1 MRRLPRWVWLVVAV
15 MLGGAATLMSR
26 SWLAGKP
33 PQEVQ
38 VTVRPAPVV
47 VAATDLDAG
56 MTLAARQ
63 LKVKEMPQEKVPKGS
78 FARLEE
84 VKDRVT
90 TSSFKEG
97 EAILDINLEPRPT
110 GMVAR
115 LSPNKRA
122 MTVKVDEVS
131 GVAGFLSP
139 NDRVDVVVTIS
150 PKEATKDLVAKV
162 VLQNLRVLST
172 GQKIERLPGEK
183 PMVVPTVTLEVTPEE
198 AERLALSTR
207 EGQIS
212 LGLRGLKD
220 QQAVAT
226 PGVTTLQLLGGETED
241 SSTSPR
247 HQVEVLRRLERES
260 LRF

>member
-1 MRRLPRWVWLVVAV
+1 
-15 MLGGAATLMSR
+15 
-26 SWLAGKP
+26 
-33 PQEVQ
+33 
-38 VTVRPAPVV
+38 
-47 VAATDLDAG
+47 
-56 MTLAARQ
+56 
-63 LKVKEMPQEKVPKGS
+63 
-78 FARLEE
+78 
-84 VKDRVT
+84 
-90 TSSFKEG
+90 
-97 EAILDINLEPRPT
+97 
-110 GMVAR
+110 MVAR

-150 PKEATKDLVAKV
+150 PKEASKDLVAKV

-220 QQAVAT
+220 QPAVAT

>member
-1 MRRLPRWVWLVVAV
+1 MRQLPRWVWLVVAV
-15 MLGGAATLMSR
+15 MLGGTATLMSR

-33 PQEVQ
+33 PQEVP
-38 VTVRPAPVV
+38 VTVKTAPVV
-47 VAATDLDAG
+47 VAGKDIDAG
-56 MTLAARQ
+56 VTLAARQ
-63 LKVKEMPQEKVPKGS
+63 LLVKEMPQEKVPKGS

-97 EAILDINLEPRPT
+97 EAILDINLEPKPS
-110 GMVAR
+110 GIIAR
-115 LSPNKRA
+115 LSSNRRA

-150 PKEATKDLVAKV
+150 PKEAGKDMVAKV
-162 VLQNLRVLST
+162 VLQNLRVLGI

-212 LGLRGLKD
+212 LGLRGQKD

-226 PGVTTLQLLGGETED
+226 PGVSTPQLLGLETEE
-241 SSTSPR
+241 SSVR
-247 HQVEVLRRLERES
+247 HHVEVIRRLQRES
-260 LRF
+260 LKF

>member
-26 SWLAGKP
+26 SWLGGKP
-33 PQEVQ
+33 PQQAPVM
-38 VTVRPAPVV
+38 VRTAPVV
-47 VAATDLDAG
+47 VAAADIDAG
-56 MTLAARQ
+56 LTLAARQ
-63 LKVKEMPQEKVPKGS
+63 LRVKDLPQEKVPPGS
-78 FARLEE
+78 FARLDE

-90 TSSFKEG
+90 LSSFKEG
-97 EAILDINLEPRPT
+97 EVILDVNLEPRPT

-150 PKEATKDLVAKV
+150 PKEAGKDLVAKV

-172 GQKIERLPGEK
+172 G
-183 PMVVPTVTLEVTPEE
+183 
-198 AERLALSTR
+198 
-207 EGQIS
+207 
-212 LGLRGLKD
+212 
-220 QQAVAT
+220 
-226 PGVTTLQLLGGETED
+226 
-241 SSTSPR
+241 
-247 HQVEVLRRLERES
+247 
-260 LRF
+260 